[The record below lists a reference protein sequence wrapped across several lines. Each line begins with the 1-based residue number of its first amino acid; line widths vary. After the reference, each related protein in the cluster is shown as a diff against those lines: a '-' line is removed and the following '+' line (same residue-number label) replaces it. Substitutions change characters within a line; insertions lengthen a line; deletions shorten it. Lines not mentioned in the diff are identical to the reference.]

1 MKKPAPRIV
10 VEDTP
15 SESDPDD
22 DMSDVLKSKV
32 QFSPDVEVRV
42 YQQPRPIVAANTK
55 KMSRINALSMQID
68 GIKSRLGK
76 RSGEAGASSVLSL
89 KKTTAMKPPKTL
101 TSPASKQGR
110 MRSDMLS
117 PPVHS
122 RLDIKHKK
130 AISNIKSRIS
140 NVSLSSVAKDNV
152 FNRLG
157 RNK

>member
-1 MKKPAPRIV
+1 MPRIV

-15 SESDPDD
+15 SESDSDD
-22 DMSDVLKSKV
+22 DMDATKSKV
-32 QFSPDVEVRV
+32 QFSPKVEVLV
-42 YQQPRPIVAANTK
+42 YQPRPSSANAK
-55 KMSRINALSMQID
+55 KTNQMNALSMQID

-76 RSGEAGASSVLSL
+76 RSGESAADSLLSV
-89 KKTTAMKPPKTL
+89 KKTTAMKPSKTL
-101 TSPASKQGR
+101 ISPARKQSK

-122 RLDIKHKK
+122 RLDIKQQK
-130 AISNIKSRIS
+130 NLNQLKSRMS
-140 NVSLSSVAKDNV
+140 NVRLGPTAKKDTV